1 MTSPIAGEREA
12 MLPCPFCGCAD
23 IFIEPDERGSG
34 GQWVAPIHVGCM
46 ACKCEQ
52 CEDEEAEAIAAWN
65 RRAALLEP
73 VEEGWVM
80 VPKEPTEAMLDAAC
94 DVADVE
100 FYGRKNVHEDIRREW
115 AAMLNAASPKS
126 NGGMGS

>member
-1 MTSPIAGEREA
+1 MTGEREA
-12 MLPCPFCGCAD
+12 LLPCPFCGCAMRID
-23 IFIEPDERGSG
+23 AVARDWWRLHGEHDQHCMFASSETDVPQEP
-34 GQWVAPIHVGCM
+34 
-46 ACKCEQ
+46 EQ
-52 CEDEEAEAIAAWN
+52 LAVLIRDWN

-73 VEEGWVM
+73 VGEGWVM